1 VTILRTGLAALTLLL
16 LPALAQAQG
25 ANVAFGGLK
34 HDSTLPVEVT
44 SDQLNVSQ
52 ADGTAVFSGNVL
64 VVQGEMRLS
73 SDKVRV
79 EYGAKGSE
87 NAGRIARM
95 HASGNVVMVTPQ
107 EAAEADEAVYSIDAG
122 SVVLSGNV
130 ILTQERN
137 ALSGERLVVDLNAG
151 TGVMEGRVKTIFQ
164 PAPEE

>member
-1 VTILRTGLAALTLLL
+1 MTIFRTGLAALTLLL
-16 LPALAQAQG
+16 LPAMAQAQG

-64 VVQGEMRLS
+64 VVQGQMRLS

-164 PAPEE
+164 PAPRE

>member
-1 VTILRTGLAALTLLL
+1 ML

-44 SDQLNVSQ
+44 SDQLNVNQ
-52 ADGTAVFSGNVL
+52 ADGSAVFSGNVL
-64 VVQGEMRLS
+64 VVQGDMRLS
-73 SDKVRV
+73 SESVRV
-79 EYGAKGSE
+79 EYGAAGTE

-107 EAAEADEAVYSIDAG
+107 EAAEADEAVYTIDSG
-122 SVVLSGNV
+122 SVVLTGNV

-164 PAPEE
+164 PAPKE

>member
-1 VTILRTGLAALTLLL
+1 MTILRTGLAALTLLL

>member
-164 PAPEE
+164 PAPKE

>member
-1 VTILRTGLAALTLLL
+1 MTILRTGLAALTLLL

-79 EYGAKGSE
+79 EYGAKGSK

-107 EAAEADEAVYSIDAG
+107 EAAEADEAVYSIDSG

>member
-1 VTILRTGLAALTLLL
+1 MTILRTGLAALTLLL

-164 PAPEE
+164 PAPKE